1 MDYRYLSLAVGET
14 GAGGHR
20 RADSAARTAVPGWV
34 IGALRPVADG
44 NSSLRAVTHPL
55 GFTCLPIERAGREG
69 VCVHLWS
76 PRVERAEPTTSTIHA
91 HCWHLTSYTLFGH
104 LENMLMH
111 VADADFGD
119 AGGSGGAGPGFGFG
133 GPGGSGGPGPGG
145 PGPGGVAGPGPGD
158 LGLAGADPGLYR
170 MLEVRSHGDVDEL
183 RPTPRLV
190 RCVPRQRQAVSAGDV
205 YSMPAGEFHTTEVS
219 PATETATVALG
230 RMTPGAADCSLGALA
245 STGHLVRRRRCDAA
259 QTAAAARIVL
269 DRLLAPTTCPSR

>member
-1 MDYRYLSLAVGET
+1 MDYRYLSLAVGDT

-34 IGALRPVADG
+34 IGALRPVAEG
-44 NSSLRAVTHPL
+44 HSPLRAVTHPL

-111 VADADFGD
+111 VADAADGDFG
-119 AGGSGGAGPGFGFG
+119 GV
-133 GPGGSGGPGPGG
+133 GGPGPGFSGSGGADFGG
-145 PGPGGVAGPGPGD
+145 PGPGHRGPGD
-158 LGLAGADPGLYR
+158 FGLVGVEPGLYR
-170 MLEVRSHGDVDEL
+170 MLEVRSHGDIDEL

-190 RCVPRQRQAVSAGDV
+190 RCAPRQCQAVSAGDV

-230 RMTPGAADCSLGALA
+230 RMTPGAADRSLGSLA
-245 STGHLVRRRRCDAA
+245 STGHRVRRRRCDAA

-269 DRLLAPTTCPSR
+269 DRLLAPTACPSR

>member
-1 MDYRYLSLAVGET
+1 MDYRYLSLAVGDT

-20 RADSAARTAVPGWV
+20 RAGSAARTAVPGWV
-34 IGALRPVADG
+34 IGALRPVVEG
-44 NSSLRAVTHPL
+44 HSPLRAVTHPL

-111 VADADFGD
+111 VADVADGDFG
-119 AGGSGGAGPGFGFG
+119 GVGGFG
-133 GPGGSGGPGPGG
+133 GPG
-145 PGPGGVAGPGPGD
+145 PGPGD
-158 LGLAGADPGLYR
+158 FGLVGVEPGLYR
-170 MLEVRSHGDVDEL
+170 VLEVRSHGDIDEL

-190 RCVPRQRQAVSAGDV
+190 RCAPRQRQAVSAGDV
-205 YSMPAGEFHTTEVS
+205 YSMPAGEFHATEVG

-230 RMTPGAADCSLGALA
+230 RMTPGAADCSLGSLA
-245 STGHLVRRRRCDAA
+245 STGHRVRRRRCDAA